1 MLWGGKMYIN
11 SEINKISGI
20 TFDRTKKS
28 KNGLYCPILN
38 AENIKLVHNYV
49 ENESSYSATSND
61 DFVRKYF
68 IEHKGDTSL
77 SSIIT
82 KVILIDTVDSTNL
95 KRLLG
100 KDYFKIMAQKIID
113 ADIEKTIMQGGK
125 FGNKFK
131 EIASFPPKKN
141 TKKDDMNLF
150 VFLSKYI
157 TRVNQYCY
165 GRDDYSIM
173 DKVVKDNL
181 KYFTDKENGIE
192 IPNLEKIRL
201 SYDFDGYCEI
211 FSKILEKH
219 SGVTRCMIDHFVW
232 FTFKEEAVGDRK

>member
-1 MLWGGKMYIN
+1 MYIN
-11 SEINKISGI
+11 SEINNIPGI
-20 TFDRTKKS
+20 TFDKTKKS
-28 KNGLYCPILN
+28 KNGLYCPLLN
-38 AENIKLVHNYV
+38 ANNIILVHDYV
-49 ENESSYSATSND
+49 ENKSSYSSVSND

-68 IEHKGDTSL
+68 SEHKGDTSL
-77 SSIIT
+77 SSVIT
-82 KVILIDTVDSTNL
+82 KIILIDTVDSTNL

-100 KDYFKIMAQKIID
+100 KDYFKIMAQRIID
-113 ADIEKTIMQGGK
+113 ANIEDIIAQGGD
-125 FGNKFK
+125 FELKFK

-173 DKVVKDNL
+173 DKVVKNNL
-181 KYFTDKENGIE
+181 KYFANKEMGIQ
-192 IPNLEKIRL
+192 IPNLENIRL
-201 SYDFDGYCEI
+201 SYDFDGYCKV
-211 FSKILEKH
+211 FSTILEKYP
-219 SGVTRCMIDHFVW
+219 SVTRCMLDHFVW